1 MYIIIT
7 FECLNGSKYV
17 LLLIEIKNFNFYDTK
32 SISIYLKMVNAGKS
46 AVKILQYI
54 NAPIIKFVLKQYY
67 FE

>member
-1 MYIIIT
+1 M
-7 FECLNGSKYV
+7 SKWQ
-17 LLLIEIKNFNFYDTK
+17 KNTYNAIDWNKKFNFYDVK

-54 NAPIIKFVLKQYY
+54 NAPIIKFVLKQYN

>member
-7 FECLNGSKYV
+7 FECLNGSISWM
-17 LLLIEIKNFNFYDTK
+17 LLIEIKIFNFYDTK

-54 NAPIIKFVLKQYY
+54 NAPIIKFVLKQYN